1 MTRETI
7 NIVVYADTTAHNSLV
22 YVRAYEDL
30 GDTLGECLIDEKY
43 LNVPVEYSK
52 EKIEKK
58 INRLCQLYNN
68 NPIPVI
74 TWAN

>member
-7 NIVVYADTTAHNSLV
+7 NIVVFEEKDRPLV
-22 YVRAYEDL
+22 TVKAYEDL
-30 GDTLGECLIDEKY
+30 GDTLGECILNEKY
-43 LNVPVEYSK
+43 LDVTVEYTR
-52 EKIEKK
+52 EKLEKK